1 MTRPDATPV
10 SAGSALAAAP
20 KGQGTLLRIHVQPRA
35 SRTEVVGYH
44 GDAVKVRVAGP
55 PVDGKANE
63 ECRRF
68 LAKALG
74 VPASAVEIVRGDTG
88 RNKAVL
94 VRGLTPEAVA
104 QKLGLG

>member
-1 MTRPDATPV
+1 MAQSGTNSADSATAV
-10 SAGSALAAAP
+10 IAAP
-20 KGQGTLLRIHVQPRA
+20 KGAGTLIRIHAQPRA

-74 VPASAVEIVRGDTG
+74 VPAAAVEIVRGDTG
-88 RNKAVL
+88 RNKTIL
-94 VRGLTPEAVA
+94 VRNLTPADVTA
-104 QKLGLG
+104 KLGL

>member
-1 MTRPDATPV
+1 MPPDAPRNAV
-10 SAGSALAAAP
+10 PLPAAP
-20 KGQGTLLRIHVQPRA
+20 APGGQGTLLRIHVQPRA
-35 SRTEVVGYH
+35 SRTEVVGLH
-44 GDAVKVRVAGP
+44 GDAVKVRIAGP

-74 VPASAVEIVRGDTG
+74 VPPSAVEIVRGDTG

-94 VRGLTPEAVA
+94 VRGIAPAEVLHR
-104 QKLGLG
+104 LGLD

>member
-1 MTRPDATPV
+1 MTLAATDSNAATPAI
-10 SAGSALAAAP
+10 SAAP
-20 KGQGTLLRIHVQPRA
+20 KGQGVLLRIYVQPRA
-35 SRTEVVGYH
+35 SRTEVIGFH

-74 VPASAVEIVRGDTG
+74 APAAAVEIVRGDTG
-88 RNKAVL
+88 RHKSVL
-94 VRGLTPEAVA
+94 IRGLTAAEVA
-104 QKLGLG
+104 SRLGL